1 MPSDKNRRLRI
12 RILDRCFSDLE
23 REYSE
28 SDLVS
33 ECGIARATFYRDLG
47 YIRKVYGKDIFDAA
61 LLKRGKYRYGIPGF
75 TICEDVLDDVQ
86 LGQIKSVLLLLRKFM
101 GKPQFEYLNSV
112 IRHLESKYQVHM
124 DGSME
129 SEEVIHFDGNP
140 YVKGMEWLVPLF
152 EAIIKKQCKQVVY
165 KPFDGPKRVYIV
177 HPYILK
183 EYNQRWYL
191 LCHKQDDVDCA
202 MELRTLALDRVEEV
216 NDIVH
221 PFSPAPEDLKEYFED
236 FIGITNKEDEEVQD
250 VVIKCS
256 PKEFNYLRTR
266 PLHPTQRTLSVKE
279 GLIQISVKPNYELY
293 QWLLFYGD
301 QIEVVKPQNVRD
313 KLNRVIQS
321 MLGKYRSSG
330 V

>member
-1 MPSDKNRRLRI
+1 MPSDKNRHLRI
-12 RILDRCFSDLE
+12 KILHRCFSDLE
-23 REYSE
+23 REYSR
-28 SDLVS
+28 SDLMS
-33 ECGIARATFYRDLG
+33 ECGVSRATLHRDLR
-47 YIRKVYGKDIFDAA
+47 YIRGAYDKDIFDAA
-61 LLKRGKYRYGIPGF
+61 LLKRGKYRYSTPGF

-86 LGQIKSVLLLLRKFM
+86 LGQIKSVLLLLRKFV

-112 IRHLESKYQVHM
+112 IRHLEKNYEVHM
-124 DGSME
+124 GDSVE

-152 EAIIKKQCKQVVY
+152 EAIIKKQCRQVVY

-191 LCHKQDDVDCA
+191 LCHKQDDVDRA

-236 FIGITNKEDEEVQD
+236 FIGITNKEDEKVQD

-256 PKEFNYLRTR
+256 QKEFNYLRTR
-266 PLHPTQRTLSVKE
+266 PVHPTQRTLSVQE

-301 QIEVVKPQNVRD
+301 QIEVVKPQKVRD
-313 KLNRVIQS
+313 KLKRVIQS
-321 MLGKYRSSG
+321 MLGKYR
-330 V
+330 

>member
-1 MPSDKNRRLRI
+1 MPSDKNRHLRI
-12 RILDRCFSDLE
+12 EILDRCFSDLE
-23 REYSE
+23 REYSR
-28 SDLVS
+28 SDLMS
-33 ECGIARATFYRDLG
+33 ECGVSRATLHRDLR
-47 YIRKVYGKDIFDAA
+47 YIRGAYDKDVFDAA
-61 LLKRGKYRYGIPGF
+61 LLKRGKYRYSTPGF

-86 LGQIKSVLLLLRKFM
+86 LGQIKSVLLLLRKFV

-112 IRHLESKYQVHM
+112 IRHLEKNYEVHM
-124 DGSME
+124 GDSVK

-152 EAIIKKQCKQVVY
+152 EAIIKKQCRQVVY
-165 KPFDGPKRVYIV
+165 QPFDGPKRVYIV

-191 LCHKQDDVDCA
+191 LCHKQDDVDRA
-202 MELRTLALDRVEEV
+202 MQLRTLSLDRVEQV
-216 NDIVH
+216 KDIVH

-236 FIGITNKEDEEVQD
+236 FIGITNKEEDEVQD

-266 PLHPTQRTLSVKE
+266 PLHPTQRTLNVKE

-313 KLNRVIQS
+313 KLKRVIQS

>member
-1 MPSDKNRRLRI
+1 MPSDKNRHLRI
-12 RILDRCFSDLE
+12 EILDRCFSDLE
-23 REYSE
+23 REYSR
-28 SDLVS
+28 SDLMS
-33 ECGIARATFYRDLG
+33 ECGVSRATLHRDLR
-47 YIRKVYGKDIFDAA
+47 YIRGAYDKDVFDAA
-61 LLKRGKYRYGIPGF
+61 LLKRGKYRYSTPGF

-86 LGQIKSVLLLLRKFM
+86 LGQIKSVLLLLRKFV

-152 EAIIKKQCKQVVY
+152 EAIIKKQCRQVVY
-165 KPFDGPKRVYIV
+165 QPFDGPKRVYIV

-266 PLHPTQRTLSVKE
+266 PVHPTQRTLSVQE

-301 QIEVVKPQNVRD
+301 QIEVVKPQKVRD
-313 KLNRVIQS
+313 KLKRVIQS
-321 MLGKYRSSG
+321 MLGKYR
-330 V
+330 

>member
-1 MPSDKNRRLRI
+1 M
-12 RILDRCFSDLE
+12 
-23 REYSE
+23 
-28 SDLVS
+28 S

-112 IRHLESKYQVHM
+112 VRHMGGSK
-124 DGSME
+124 E

-165 KPFDGPKRVYIV
+165 QPFDGAKRIYIV

-191 LCHKQDDVDCA
+191 LCHKQDDVDRA
-202 MELRTLALDRVEEV
+202 MQLRTLSLDRVEEV

-236 FIGITNKEDEEVQD
+236 FIGITNNDDEEVQN

-256 PKEFNYLRTR
+256 QKEFNYLRTR
-266 PLHPTQRTLSVKE
+266 PLHPTQRTRSEKE

-301 QIEVVKPQNVRD
+301 QIEVVEPQKVRD
-313 KLNRVIQS
+313 KLKRVIQS
-321 MLGKYRSSG
+321 MLRTYK
-330 V
+330 

>member
-1 MPSDKNRRLRI
+1 MPSDKNRHLRI
-12 RILDRCFSDLE
+12 EILDRCLSDLE
-23 REYSE
+23 REYSR
-28 SDLVS
+28 SDLMS
-33 ECGIARATFYRDLG
+33 ECGVSRATLHRDLR
-47 YIRKVYGKDIFDAA
+47 YIRGAYDKDIFDAA
-61 LLKRGKYRYGIPGF
+61 LLKRGKYRYSTPGF

-112 IRHLESKYQVHM
+112 IRHLEKNYQVRM
-124 DGSME
+124 GDSKE

-191 LCHKQDDVDCA
+191 LCHKQDDVDRA
-202 MELRTLALDRVEEV
+202 MQLRTLSLDRVEEV

-236 FIGITNKEDEEVQD
+236 FIGITNKDDEEVQD

-301 QIEVVKPQNVRD
+301 QIEVVKPQKVRD
-313 KLNRVIQS
+313 KLKGVIQG
-321 MLGKYRSSG
+321 MLRKYK
-330 V
+330 

>member
-1 MPSDKNRRLRI
+1 MPSDKNRHLRI
-12 RILDRCFSDLE
+12 EILDRCFSDLE
-23 REYSE
+23 REYSR
-28 SDLVS
+28 SDLMS
-33 ECGIARATFYRDLG
+33 ECGVSRATLHRDLR
-47 YIRKVYGKDIFDAA
+47 YIRGAYDKDVFDAA
-61 LLKRGKYRYGIPGF
+61 LLKRGKYRYSTPGF

-86 LGQIKSVLLLLRKFM
+86 LGQIKSVLLLLRKFV

-112 IRHLESKYQVHM
+112 IRHLEKNYEVHM
-124 DGSME
+124 GDSVK

-152 EAIIKKQCKQVVY
+152 EAIIKKQCRQVVY
-165 KPFDGPKRVYIV
+165 QPFDGPKRVYIV

-266 PLHPTQRTLSVKE
+266 PLHPTQRTLNVKE

-301 QIEVVKPQNVRD
+301 QIEVVKPQKVRD
-313 KLNRVIQS
+313 KLKRVIQS
-321 MLGKYRSSG
+321 MLGKYR
-330 V
+330 

>member
-1 MPSDKNRRLRI
+1 MPSDKNRHLRI
-12 RILDRCFSDLE
+12 KILDRCFSDLE

-47 YIRKVYGKDIFDAA
+47 YIREVYGKDIFDAA
-61 LLKRGKYRYGIPGF
+61 LLKRGKYRYGVPGF

-86 LGQIKSVLLLLRKFM
+86 IGQIKSVLLLLRKFV
-101 GKPQFEYLNSV
+101 GKPQFEYLQSV
-112 IRHLESKYQVHM
+112 VRHLERNYQVRM
-124 DGSME
+124 DDSDE
-129 SEEVIHFDGNP
+129 SDAVIHFDGNP

-152 EAIIKKQCKQVVY
+152 EAIVKKQCKQVFY
-165 KPFDGPKRVYIV
+165 QPFDGAKRVYIV

-191 LCHKQDDVDCA
+191 LCHKQDDVTA
-202 MELRTLALDRVEEV
+202 PLQLRTLSLDRIEQVKDV
-216 NDIVH
+216 KH
-221 PFSPAPEDLKEYFED
+221 QFSPAPEDLKEYFED
-236 FIGITNKEDEEVQD
+236 FIGITNKEEDEVQN

-256 PKEFNYLRTR
+256 TKEFNYLRTR
-266 PLHPTQRTLSVKE
+266 PLHPTQRTLNVEE

-301 QIEVVKPQNVRD
+301 QIEVVSPQNVRD
-313 KLNRVIQS
+313 KLKRVIQS
-321 MLGKYRSSG
+321 MLGKYK
-330 V
+330 

>member
-1 MPSDKNRRLRI
+1 MPSDKNRHLRI
-12 RILDRCFSDLE
+12 EILDRCFSDLE
-23 REYSE
+23 REYSR
-28 SDLVS
+28 SDLMS
-33 ECGIARATFYRDLG
+33 ECEVSRATLHRDLR
-47 YIRKVYGKDIFDAA
+47 YIRGAYDKDVFDAA
-61 LLKRGKYRYGIPGF
+61 LLKRGKYRYSTPGF

-86 LGQIKSVLLLLRKFM
+86 LGQIKSVLLLLRKFV

-112 IRHLESKYQVHM
+112 IRHLEKNYEVHM
-124 DGSME
+124 GDSVK

-152 EAIIKKQCKQVVY
+152 EAIIKKQCRQVVY
-165 KPFDGPKRVYIV
+165 QPFDGPKRVYIV

-266 PLHPTQRTLSVKE
+266 PVHPTQRTLSVQE

-301 QIEVVKPQNVRD
+301 QIEVVKPQKVRD
-313 KLNRVIQS
+313 KLKRVIQS
-321 MLGKYRSSG
+321 MLGKYR
-330 V
+330 

>member
-1 MPSDKNRRLRI
+1 MPSDKNRHLRI
-12 RILDRCFSDLE
+12 EILDRCFSDLE
-23 REYSE
+23 REYSR
-28 SDLVS
+28 SDLMS
-33 ECGIARATFYRDLG
+33 ECGVSRATLHRDLR
-47 YIRKVYGKDIFDAA
+47 YIRGAYDKDIFDAA
-61 LLKRGKYRYGIPGF
+61 LLKRGKYRYSTPGF

-112 IRHLESKYQVHM
+112 IRHLEKNYQVRM
-124 DGSME
+124 GDSKE

-191 LCHKQDDVDCA
+191 LCHKQDDVDRA
-202 MELRTLALDRVEEV
+202 MQLRTLSLDRVEEV

-236 FIGITNKEDEEVQD
+236 FIGITNKDDEEVQD

-301 QIEVVKPQNVRD
+301 QIEVVKPQKVRD
-313 KLNRVIQS
+313 KLKGVIQG
-321 MLGKYRSSG
+321 MLRKYK
-330 V
+330 

>member
-1 MPSDKNRRLRI
+1 MPSDKNRHLRI
-12 RILDRCFSDLE
+12 EILDRCFSDLE
-23 REYSE
+23 REYSR
-28 SDLVS
+28 SDLMSACGVS
-33 ECGIARATFYRDLG
+33 RATLHRDLR
-47 YIRKVYGKDIFDAA
+47 YIRGAYKKNLFDAA
-61 LLKRGKYRYGIPGF
+61 LLKRGKYRYSTPGF

-112 IRHLESKYQVHM
+112 IRHLEKNYQVRM
-124 DGSME
+124 GDSME

-165 KPFDGPKRVYIV
+165 QPFDGAKRIYIV

-191 LCHKQDDVDCA
+191 LCHKQDDVDRA
-202 MELRTLALDRVEEV
+202 MQLRTLSLDRVEEV

-236 FIGITNKEDEEVQD
+236 FIGITNNDDEEVQN

-256 PKEFNYLRTR
+256 QKEFNYLRTR
-266 PLHPTQRTLSVKE
+266 PLHPTQRTRSVKE

-301 QIEVVKPQNVRD
+301 QIEVVEPQKVRD
-313 KLNRVIQS
+313 KLKRVIQN
-321 MLGKYRSSG
+321 MLGKYK
-330 V
+330 

>member
-1 MPSDKNRRLRI
+1 MPSDKNRHLRI
-12 RILDRCFSDLE
+12 EILDRCFSDLE
-23 REYSE
+23 REYSR
-28 SDLVS
+28 SDLMS
-33 ECGIARATFYRDLG
+33 ECGVSRATLHRDLR
-47 YIRKVYGKDIFDAA
+47 YIRGAYDKDVFDAA
-61 LLKRGKYRYGIPGF
+61 LLKRGKYRYSTPGF

-86 LGQIKSVLLLLRKFM
+86 LGQIKSVLLLLRKFV

-112 IRHLESKYQVHM
+112 IRHLEKNYEVHM
-124 DGSME
+124 GDSVK

-152 EAIIKKQCKQVVY
+152 EAIIKKQCRQVVY
-165 KPFDGPKRVYIV
+165 QPFDGPKRVYIV

-266 PLHPTQRTLSVKE
+266 PVHPTQRTLSVQE

-301 QIEVVKPQNVRD
+301 QIEVVKPQKVRD
-313 KLNRVIQS
+313 KLKRVIQS
-321 MLGKYRSSG
+321 MLGKYRS
-330 V
+330 